1 MVVKEP
7 PVTYR
12 SSWGDGGARPPE
24 APREDKVVVWAF
36 LWTLF
41 AFKMGTVVLI
51 FWASKTS
58 EAGMI
63 LSATTWPWLIIP
75 GFAVAGT
82 VAYRYRLMKVRAKRE
97 QLRRAEW
104 MLDEGDA
111 GQGAGGRKQ
120 AASSGWRSAIGAK
133 RQAGD

>member
-1 MVVKEP
+1 MVAKQP
-7 PVTYR
+7 PVTYH
-12 SSWGDGGARPPE
+12 SSWGGDARPPE
-24 APREDKVVVWAF
+24 PHPAREDKVVVWAF

-51 FWASKTS
+51 FWASKTA
-58 EAGMI
+58 EAGYI
-63 LSATTWPWLIIP
+63 LGATTWPWLVIP

-104 MLDEGDA
+104 MLDEVVGEQKA
-111 GQGAGGRKQ
+111 VGSRK
-120 AASSGWRSAIGAK
+120 
-133 RQAGD
+133 

>member
-1 MVVKEP
+1 MVVKQP
-7 PVTYR
+7 PVAYR
-12 SSWGDGGARPPE
+12 PRWGDAGPDEPHRQ
-24 APREDKVVVWAF
+24 DKVVVWAF

-41 AFKMGTVVLI
+41 VFKMATVFLI

-63 LSATTWPWLIIP
+63 LSATTWPWLVIP

-82 VAYRYRLMKVRAKRE
+82 LAYRYRLIKVRAKRE

-104 MLDEGDA
+104 MLDEEESRRSV
-111 GQGAGGRKQ
+111 GGR
-120 AASSGWRSAIGAK
+120 R
-133 RQAGD
+133 

>member
-1 MVVKEP
+1 MVVKQP
-7 PVTYR
+7 PVAYR
-12 SSWGDGGARPPE
+12 SPWGEARPPD

-36 LWTLF
+36 VWTLF
-41 AFKMGTVVLI
+41 VFKMATVFLI

-58 EAGMI
+58 EAGVI

-104 MLDEGDA
+104 MLDEEGSVP
-111 GQGAGGRKQ
+111 GTGGRKF
-120 AASSGWRSAIGAK
+120 SLGVR
-133 RQAGD
+133 RQSDD